1 MLEAESGDSPQP
13 VGMAFAG
20 LEPAS
25 RVAVRTKFLGTWAAG
40 FEIVESVLDGDS
52 IVGYRVRR
60 VSDGEVLP
68 SWFSVNEVIPGA

>member
-1 MLEAESGDSPQP
+1 MLADAAPDSPQP

-20 LEPAS
+20 LEPSS
-25 RVAVRTKFLGTWAAG
+25 RVAVRTKFLGTWASG
-40 FEIVESVLDGDS
+40 FEIVEPVVDGDS
-52 IVGYRVRR
+52 IVGYKVRR